1 MATKVQLPV
10 GVSLSSDVE
19 YREGSKLPYRAR
31 VRWVDPTTKKRPSKS
46 EQFATDDETNAWLD
60 RMKRYA
66 ALGVTPDSASMT
78 LADYGNA
85 NLELVTRG
93 LERKTLDFTWLDGGS
108 GGADARAH
116 PGHDDDQ
123 RRDGSGGT

>member
-66 ALGVTPDSASMT
+66 ALGVTPDTASMT

-93 LERKTLDFTWLDGGS
+93 LERKTLDPYLAGRRKRRCRRS
-108 GGADARAH
+108 GTSRS
-116 PGHDDDQ
+116 
-123 RRDGSGGT
+123 R